1 MNTID
6 YFLAPQSPYCYLGHA
21 RVGAIAKKHRA
32 KIHLKPT
39 DLGKVFP
46 QSGGLPL
53 AQRPAQRQAYRF
65 HELRRWS
72 EYLDLP
78 LNLKPKYFPVSG
90 DLAARMILAAPTEQ
104 GAFDFAGAVLTG
116 VWAKELNI
124 ADEGT
129 LVTLAKQCGLDGEKM
144 LLESPATQAQYDLY
158 TNQAIEAQV
167 FGAPWFIVNGEP
179 FWGQDRLDFLDRA
192 LATSHARSNT

>member
-1 MNTID
+1 MKTIE

-21 RVGAIAKKHRA
+21 RLAAIAKKHHA
-32 KIHLKPT
+32 NVQLKPT

-53 AQRPAQRQAYRF
+53 GQRPVQRQAYRF

-72 EYLDLP
+72 THLGLP
-78 LNLKPKYFPVSG
+78 MNLKPKFFPVSG

-104 GAFDFAGAVLTG
+104 GAFDFAGAVMKA
-116 VWAKELNI
+116 VWADELNI

-129 LVTLAKQCGLDGEKM
+129 LVSLANQCGLDGQKM
-144 LLESPATQAQYDLY
+144 LLESPASQAQYDLY
-158 TNQAIEAQV
+158 TTEAIEAQV
-167 FGAPWFIVNGEP
+167 FGAPWFVLNGEP

-192 LATSHARSNT
+192 LLLD